1 MLSNTSNTLLSSDYA
16 DVPAPL
22 AAIYES
28 YLEQAV
34 NTLGLSLDE
43 ALSNLP
49 DVDHYLHVKDEVFAK
64 MRTSENKESLAAIVL
79 ALGPVA
85 ECLPFLGSPSLDG
98 YGPHRRNWVRFFGE
112 IPEGLQVDHLCNNRL
127 CQNVAHMIV
136 TTGTL
141 NTRRARLCM
150 TECQRG
156 HLFAETANEDGYC
169 GACIDEN
176 RVRTSELKKLGQW
189 EPSRGKSTDEEC
201 ANNHPWT
208 PETEYIRVRG
218 DKSYKECM
226 TCRIDQRE
234 RKRVKDRKLRVL
246 ELV

>member
-34 NTLGLSLDE
+34 TKLGLSLDE

-49 DVDHYLHVKDEVFAK
+49 DVDYYLHVKDAVFAK
-64 MRTSENKESLAAIVL
+64 MRASENKESLAAIVL
-79 ALGPVA
+79 TDGPVS
-85 ECLPFLGSPSLDG
+85 ECLPFLGVPTENG

-112 IPEGLQVDHLCNNRL
+112 IPEGLEVDHLCNNRL
-127 CQNVAHMIV
+127 CQNVAHMIL
-136 TTGTL
+136 TTRAL
-141 NTRRARLCM
+141 NGRRAHFGK
-150 TECQRG
+150 EFCQRD
-156 HLFAETANEDGYC
+156 HRLSETMTGFGFC
-169 GACIDEN
+169 GACNAEVKKN
-176 RVRTSELKKLGQW
+176 RVELLKLGQW
-189 EPSRGKSTDEEC
+189 VPSRGKATEEEC
-201 ANNHPWT
+201 ANGHDWT

-218 DKSYKECM
+218 DKTFKECKV
-226 TCRIDQRE
+226 CRQDV
-234 RKRVKDRKLRVL
+234 RKASLANKVL